1 MCPASK
7 IYLLLFVFKQQC
19 LKDLKQDYLEKQ
31 DRYKSLA
38 SVNEMHTKVEELQK
52 QMAWALVSP
61 LPSISL
67 QNSLFHLF
75 LYV

>member
-1 MCPASK
+1 M
-7 IYLLLFVFKQQC
+7 YLLLIVFKQQC

-38 SVNEMHTKVEELQK
+38 SVNEMHTKVEELK
-52 QMAWALVSP
+52 KLMAWALVS